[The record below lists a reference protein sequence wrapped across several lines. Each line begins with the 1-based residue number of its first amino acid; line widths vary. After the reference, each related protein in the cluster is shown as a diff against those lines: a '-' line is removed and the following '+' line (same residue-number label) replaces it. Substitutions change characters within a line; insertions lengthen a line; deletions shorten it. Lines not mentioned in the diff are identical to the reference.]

1 MISETQIILKSE
13 MNNSSTNPSTND
25 TQKPEPSLVTTAAPE
40 PNTTSETKIQLI
52 TQQQDDTFLDDLT

>member
-1 MISETQIILKSE
+1 